1 MTSVKKYTNESVLRS
16 LLKSFSWRIIAITD
30 TILTVFIV
38 TCVLGDCGV
47 KNALTIGVLEFSIKF
62 VSYYIH
68 ERIWLTI
75 QFKKRFGVTRTLFKT
90 LSWRVI
96 ATVITFIVAGEI
108 LNSQDNAALYI
119 AGIEIFTKSLL
130 YYMHERIW
138 LILPLGKLDQL
149 LRTLSMQKNIVK
161 HSYSVNRD
169 SRKKLKQHKS
179 ILLWFTGLSGSGKST
194 IANCVEQELHKNSI
208 HTYTLDGDN
217 IRKGLNSDLSF
228 SPEDRSEN
236 IRRIAETA
244 RLMIDAGLV
253 VLAAFVS
260 PYRKDR
266 DHIRKIVGDDNM
278 VEIFINTSIEECER
292 RDVKGLYK
300 KARKGEIKNMTG
312 ISAPYESPLHPDIQ
326 INTEEVTIVDAT
338 KQIINFINP
347 KLILQNE

>member
-1 MTSVKKYTNESVLRS
+1 MKKYTNESVLRS

-75 QFKKRFGVTRTLFKT
+75 KFKKRFGVTRTLFKT

-138 LILPLGKLDQL
+138 LILPLGKI
-149 LRTLSMQKNIVK
+149 RSIAKNIIYAKK
-161 HSYSVNRD
+161 HR
-169 SRKKLKQHKS
+169 
-179 ILLWFTGLSGSGKST
+179 
-194 IANCVEQELHKNSI
+194 
-208 HTYTLDGDN
+208 
-217 IRKGLNSDLSF
+217 
-228 SPEDRSEN
+228 
-236 IRRIAETA
+236 
-244 RLMIDAGLV
+244 
-253 VLAAFVS
+253 
-260 PYRKDR
+260 
-266 DHIRKIVGDDNM
+266 
-278 VEIFINTSIEECER
+278 
-292 RDVKGLYK
+292 
-300 KARKGEIKNMTG
+300 
-312 ISAPYESPLHPDIQ
+312 
-326 INTEEVTIVDAT
+326 
-338 KQIINFINP
+338 
-347 KLILQNE
+347 